1 MQNIPSKL
9 PNVGTTI
16 FSVMSSLAA
25 RYGAVNLSQGFPDFD
40 CDEVLKDLVVS
51 NLRMG
56 HNQYAPMPGIRQLR
70 EVLSEKVRRLYEVE
84 VDPETEVTVTA
95 GATQALFTAISAF
108 VRPGDEVVL
117 IEPAY
122 DSYRPAIELNG
133 GRVVA
138 YELTAPDYS
147 ISWEDFARL
156 ISPHTRMVLI
166 NSPHN
171 PTGRVLSRE
180 DLEALQGILEGTS
193 VVLLS
198 DEVYEHLVFDGQEHQ
213 SVLRFPGLFQR
224 SLATF
229 SFGKTFHN
237 TGWKTGYCIGPEPL
251 MREFRKVHQYNV
263 FSVHTPTQYA
273 LAEYLQDPGV
283 YAGLA
288 DFYQRKRD
296 YFLKILEKSPF
307 EILPCGG
314 TYFQL
319 VRYQSFSNLPDIE
332 FTEWLTRE
340 AGIAAI
346 PVSVFYESRRDD
358 RVIRF
363 CFAKTEQ
370 LLNQAAEKLGRLGQF
385 SP

>member
-70 EVLSEKVRRLYEVE
+70 EILSEKVRRLYEVE

-147 ISWEDFARL
+147 INWEDFARL

-319 VRYQSFSNLPDIE
+319 VRHQSFSNLPDIE
-332 FTEWLTRE
+332 FTEWMTRE